1 MRTNKKVLVTKDKTG
16 LSEILFALG
25 RNPSAARK
33 SPYEHHMGRESNT
46 ITRIL
51 TNTDHSFSEQP
62 ELDINNDDFESGQN
76 STIIIRERAR
86 GTKLE
91 GNYKKRKGV
100 LLKNSNQTIT
110 FLPAGRTQVSDIK
123 KRNWVEQV

>member
-1 MRTNKKVLVTKDKTG
+1 
-16 LSEILFALG
+16 
-25 RNPSAARK
+25 
-33 SPYEHHMGRESNT
+33 MGRESNT

-62 ELDINNDDFESGQN
+62 ELDINNDDFESGQD